1 MAALSSDFD
10 SWTSNAMQDEAMG
23 NPECPSDDEFVHIHF
38 TSSQKGTAMAALS
51 SMLNS
56 EKAIEGDWVALSSPA
71 MKVEALEGSKSPPDP
86 SEENSANIAARDFA
100 VSKTLSYQNLRT
112 TSTDPAPDIDP
123 TKRETYLSDE
133 EFGSLFDMSKSQ
145 FYALP
150 KWKQA
155 QRKLDLD
162 LF

>member
-10 SWTSNAMQDEAMG
+10 SRASNAMKDEALG
-23 NPECPSDDEFVHIHF
+23 NSECASDDEFVHIHL
-38 TSSQKGTAMAALS
+38 TSSQKDSAMASLS
-51 SMLNS
+51 TIFQS

-71 MKVEALEGSKSPPDP
+71 MKVQALEVSNSTPGP
-86 SEENSANIAARDFA
+86 SEENPANTVARDFA
-100 VSKTLSYQNLRT
+100 VCRTLRYKNLRT

-123 TKRETYLSDE
+123 TKRETYLSE
-133 EFGSLFDMSKSQ
+133 KEFGSLFGMSKSQ